1 MKKKYF
7 RYYFKVMSVFAAITD
22 SFFKE
27 DLQKEQ
33 RPGKQQGSKAG
44 NGELATGERRITI
57 TVVRIFDYCY

>member
-1 MKKKYF
+1 
-7 RYYFKVMSVFAAITD
+7 MSVFAAITD

-44 NGELATGERRITI
+44 DGELATGERRIRI